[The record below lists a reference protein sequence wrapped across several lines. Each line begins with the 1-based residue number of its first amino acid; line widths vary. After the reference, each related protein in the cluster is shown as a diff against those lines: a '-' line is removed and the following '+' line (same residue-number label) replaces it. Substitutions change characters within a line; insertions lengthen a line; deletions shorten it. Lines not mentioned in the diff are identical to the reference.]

1 MKSSS
6 ISTFFL
12 WSYFSYLWV
21 AILLLVRKIEFVLCM
36 WLPFLNGCWVSNR
49 RTLLSSIR
57 DKCPYMVCLLNS
69 FLASCSWWWVTW
81 LTFCIQDGLNGDVSL
96 LINFYDW
103 FSYAFTLLRDWE
115 STVNQPFDLLITLIL
130 SGCLTSF

>member
-6 ISTFFL
+6 ISTFVL

-49 RTLLSSIR
+49 RTLFSSIR

-103 FSYAFTLLRDWE
+103 FSYAFTLLRDCE

-130 SGCLTSF
+130 SGCFTSF